1 MNRNQMRRLANRSTH
16 KLYCHS
22 ALIYSGSRL
31 LAVGYNHEY
40 MHAEVHAIKRL
51 RALYREDIG
60 NSRRP
65 TNLHIISFMQ
75 KRRSWN
81 VGNSLPCPNCMRAIR
96 LAGIRKITFFN
107 GPETCQMSL
116 S

>member
-65 TNLHIISFMQ
+65 T
-75 KRRSWN
+75 
-81 VGNSLPCPNCMRAIR
+81 AINTINAGHYWHQFTCGPVAR
-96 LAGIRKITFFN
+96 LAIAHSGYFTAATDRYYV
-107 GPETCQMSL
+107 
-116 S
+116 